1 MNPFF
6 RNSFFAAV
14 FTLCVLQLQA
24 QAPFVQAYS
33 AFPANQD
40 QIEPSAMT
48 QCANS
53 DLLLA
58 WTENP
63 GFLISSFGV
72 ITRTASNGSVL
83 WSSKLDDFDT
93 TTNITIR
100 TIGENSDGSIWV
112 FGQFEEFSSLFYK
125 NYFVAELSAAGTLN
139 WSKFYEVTNTY
150 LVGNPGCH
158 KMYDGGY
165 MLRLSFD
172 THVQLLR
179 TNANGT
185 LRWGKLY
192 STDTTGA
199 KFRGRGVALPDSNY
213 VIIGKSGDFLS
224 YIKIDTAGNVLTSYR
239 MQGWW
244 NPGDGVLGGISL
256 LQDNSIM
263 VSGRSDND
271 PYLMKFDPQGN
282 VVWIKTYT
290 STTINTD
297 VLFYLMPASNG
308 TVYGAGTRNSP
319 VNISALGQ
327 LFQFDTSGNVLQA
340 AACIDNTIVPS
351 SYSLPM
357 LGNADEIFVLE
368 NGTAQGAAT
377 RLYKI
382 GSVLGAA
389 CNMQDITTTITT
401 HTPLP
406 PQPVIYTRSDG
417 WTVGRDFSFT
427 PFALIATLQCNA
439 TGVNE
444 SSVNEAMTLFPNPV
458 QSGGVVT
465 FTAAGTTAWQLT
477 DAAGRTVLND
487 QTTGGTVQISLS
499 QLSSGVYV
507 FTAHNENGQLQ
518 NRQKLIVTQ

>member
-1 MNPFF
+1 MN
-6 RNSFFAAV
+6 SSKLITLLAVCAA
-14 FTLCVLQLQA
+14 LLGQLRA
-24 QAPFVQAYS
+24 QAPFIQSYVS
-33 AFPANQD
+33 VPATQD
-40 QIEPSAMT
+40 QIEPAAMV
-48 QCANS
+48 QCANN

-58 WTENP
+58 WTQNP
-63 GFLISSFGV
+63 GFLVSSFGV
-72 ITRTASNGSVL
+72 ITRTSSNGTVI
-83 WSSKLDDFDT
+83 WSSKLDDLDT

-100 TIGENSDGSIWV
+100 SIGENSDGSIWV
-112 FGQFEEFSSLFYK
+112 FGLFEEFSSLFYK
-125 NYFVAELSAAGTLN
+125 NYFVAELSAGGSLN

-199 KFRGRGVALPDSNY
+199 KFRGRGVPLPDSTY

-263 VSGRSDND
+263 VSGRSNND

-282 VVWIKTYT
+282 VVWVKTYI

-297 VLFYLMPASNG
+297 VLFYLMTASDG
-308 TVYGAGTRNSP
+308 TVYAAGTRDAP

-340 AACIDNTIVPS
+340 AACIDNSITPS

-382 GSVLGAA
+382 GNVLGAA
-389 CNMQDITTTITT
+389 CLMQDITTFATNQ
-401 HTPLP
+401 TPLP
-406 PQPVIYTRSDG
+406 PQPVIITATDG
-417 WTVGRDFSFT
+417 WQVSRDFSLTTFPLT
-427 PFALIATLQCNA
+427 SSLLCDATAIEQPAEDEQLMLYPNPASGTIQLRNWNSSDKFAA
-439 TGVNE
+439 
-444 SSVNEAMTLFPNPV
+444 EAMD
-458 QSGGVVT
+458 VT
-465 FTAAGTTAWQLT
+465 
-477 DAAGRTVLND
+477 GRTVM
-487 QTTGGTVQISLS
+487 QTQVSNGSLDISL
-499 QLSSGVYV
+499 LPAGVY
-507 FTAHNENGQLQ
+507 FFRLRNLQ
-518 NRQKLIVTQ
+518 NDAVVTQRIVIAQ

>member
-1 MNPFF
+1 MFLLKHITLL
-6 RNSFFAAV
+6 AACAALAV
-14 FTLCVLQLQA
+14 QLHA
-24 QAPFVQAYS
+24 QAPFIQSYTTIT
-33 AFPANQD
+33 ANQD
-40 QIEPSAMT
+40 QIEPAAMQ

-58 WTENP
+58 WTQNP
-63 GFLISSFGV
+63 GFLVSSFGV
-72 ITRTASNGSVL
+72 ISRTTSNGTLL
-83 WSSKLDDFDT
+83 WSMKLDDFDS

-112 FGQFEEFSSLFYK
+112 FGLFEEFSSLFYK

-179 TNANGT
+179 TNTNGT

-308 TVYGAGTRNSP
+308 TVYGAGTRTAP

-340 AACIDNTIVPS
+340 AACMDNTIVPS

-389 CNMQDITTTITT
+389 CTMQDITITSTT

-417 WTVGRDFSFT
+417 WMVSRDFSFT
-427 PFALIATLQCNA
+427 PIVLSATLQCNA
-439 TGVNE
+439 TGITE
-444 SSVNEAMTLFPNPV
+444 PETTAPATLFPNPV
-458 QSGGVVT
+458 RQGGT
-465 FTAAGTTAWQLT
+465 ITLSSANTAAWQIT
-477 DAAGRTVLND
+477 DAAGRVVLKGNS
-487 QTTGGTVQISLS
+487 TGGAVQITLS
-499 QLSSGVYV
+499 HLSTGVYV
-507 FTAHNENGQLQ
+507 VTALFENGQVQ
-518 NRQKLIVTQ
+518 SRQKLIVTQ